1 MRMSIKIRIII
12 GIVLQ
17 GLPLLFFAG
26 CGQQQSAVSLYVDA
40 VTLREAG
47 EIKDAIKKLNKAI
60 EADEEFSLAYSLLC
74 QIHQDLK
81 EYEKSASACE
91 MATQLNPWSFE
102 DQFNLGWDYL
112 MMRKTVL
119 AAEALGKACEL
130 EPDHLAANINAAMAH
145 YEIGDFAKALEY
157 AERVEKIDPQTA
169 GIGQFLTD
177 LRRVIAKRSTPGLEN
192 KWQARR

>member
-1 MRMSIKIRIII
+1 MRVSARAGIII
-12 GIVLQ
+12 GMGLQ
-17 GLPLLFFAG
+17 CLSLLFLTG

-47 EIKDAIKKLNKAI
+47 EVKEAIKKLNKAI
-60 EADEEFSLAYSLLC
+60 ETDEEFSLAYSLLC
-74 QIHQDLK
+74 KIHQDLK

-102 DQFNLGWDYL
+102 DRFNLGWDYL

-119 AAEALGKACEL
+119 AAEALSKACEI
-130 EPDHLAANINAAMAH
+130 EPDHLAANINAAMTH

-169 GIGQFLTD
+169 GIQQFLTD
-177 LRRVIAKRSTPGLEN
+177 LRQVIAKRSSPDLEN

>member
-1 MRMSIKIRIII
+1 MRVGARAGIII
-12 GIVLQ
+12 GMGLQ
-17 GLPLLFFAG
+17 CLALLFFAG
-26 CGQQQSAVSLYVDA
+26 CGQKQSAVSLYVDA

-47 EIKDAIKKLNKAI
+47 QIKDSIKKLNQAI

-74 QIHQDLK
+74 KIHQDLK

-119 AAEALGKACEL
+119 AAKALSKACEI

-145 YEIGDFAKALEY
+145 YEIGDFTKALEY
-157 AERVEKIDPQTA
+157 AQRVEKIDPQTA
-169 GIGQFLTD
+169 GIQQFLTD
-177 LRRVIAKRSTPGLEN
+177 LRRVIARRSAPDPES
-192 KWQARR
+192 QYHVRR

>member
-1 MRMSIKIRIII
+1 M
-12 GIVLQ
+12 
-17 GLPLLFFAG
+17 
-26 CGQQQSAVSLYVDA
+26 AV
-40 VTLREAG
+40 
-47 EIKDAIKKLNKAI
+47 
-60 EADEEFSLAYSLLC
+60 
-74 QIHQDLK
+74 H
-81 EYEKSASACE
+81 
-91 MATQLNPWSFE
+91 LNPWSFE

-119 AAEALGKACEL
+119 AAKTLSKACEI

-169 GIGQFLTD
+169 GIQQFLTD
-177 LRRVIAKRSTPGLEN
+177 LRRIIAKRSTPGLEN